1 MVNFNDLTKN
11 IYLIPF
17 ITILLFMLFVI
28 LLYIFVKNLTT
39 FQIHITRHEFLK
51 NLIGFICILT
61 ILFII
66 YIIDNENNT
75 NLYNI
80 LLRLIILGLIFSFI
94 LAPNGIYNRLFNSY
108 KYLKDSVIVI
118 IVIFISITLYYFLK
132 YIIISKKY

>member
-1 MVNFNDLTKN
+1 MVNFNELTKN

-17 ITILLFMLFVI
+17 ITILFMLFVI
-28 LLYIFVKNLTT
+28 LLYILVKYGTSI
-39 FQIHITRHEFLK
+39 QIHITKPELLK

-66 YIIDNENNT
+66 YIIDNKNNT